1 MKYLN
6 LEKKNY
12 FEERHV
18 TEVIN
23 NKILVDKIDRLNLES
38 KNYEK
43 KIKSFKDFISKEKFC
58 DKKYSNLKLD
68 III

>member
-6 LEKKNY
+6 LEKQNY

-18 TEVIN
+18 IEVIN
-23 NKILVDKIDRLNLES
+23 NKILVDKIDRVNIEK
-38 KNYEK
+38 KNFEK
-43 KIKSFKDFISKEKFC
+43 KIKSFKDFISKEKLYN
-58 DKKYSNLKLD
+58 KKYSNLKLD